1 MALLE
6 LKDPLKHYPSP
17 EGGRSTV
24 LDVPEFTLQAGEQV
38 ALEGASGSGKTT
50 LLHIVAG
57 ILTPDSGSVSLAGNQ
72 LNTLSESA
80 VDRVRAEH
88 IGYVF
93 QTFNLLQ
100 GYTALENVL
109 LGMAFSAGQDVG
121 RAHQLLERVGI
132 ADKANHLPS
141 QLSVGQQQRVAIARA
156 IANRPSLL
164 LADEPTGNLDA
175 DMAQQALTLLREA
188 CEEVDAAILLVSH
201 DPAVLGAF
209 EDRRSLTELNRAAKV
224 GGAA

>member
-6 LKDPLKHYPSP
+6 LSDVTKAYPTP
-17 EGGRSTV
+17 EGGLNVV
-24 LDVPEFTLQAGEQV
+24 LDVPSLQLAEGEHV

-50 LLHIVAG
+50 LLHIIAG
-57 ILTPDSGSVSLAGNQ
+57 ILTPDSGSVSLAGHE
-72 LNTLSESA
+72 LTSLTESK
-80 VDRVRAEH
+80 VDRVRAKH

-109 LGMAFSAGQDVG
+109 LGMAFGSGQNVD
-121 RAHQLLERVGI
+121 RAHALLGRVGI
-132 ADKANHLPS
+132 ADKASHLPS

-156 IANRPSLL
+156 VANRPSLL

-175 DMAQQALTLLREA
+175 EMAQTALTLLREA
-188 CEEVDAAILLVSH
+188 CEEVGAAILLVSH
-201 DPAVLGAF
+201 DPAALGIF
-209 EDRRSLTELNRAAKV
+209 EERRSLADINHALQS
-224 GGAA
+224 GGEA